1 MIVVSGGLPV
11 CLCLVTGHYHRLPA
25 LVALARSHL
34 HRGLFFFFNFT
45 WWLSLILGFL
55 CIFD

>member
-34 HRGLFFFFNFT
+34 HRGVFFFNFY
-45 WWLSLILGFL
+45 LVVVIDFGFPL
-55 CIFD
+55 HF

>member
-34 HRGLFFFFNFT
+34 HRGFFLFFKFHLVVVIDF
-45 WWLSLILGFL
+45 GFPL
-55 CIFD
+55 HF